1 MILLSFCLFLGF
13 FSLVGFLSFFKKKN
27 TSQDYLLANQ
37 EVKPWVSAISAIST
51 SNSGYMFIGQIGFTY
66 TYGLQSIWLM
76 FGLIFGD
83 YLSSLFVHKNLRKK
97 SEELNVF
104 SFANVIS
111 KWHGK
116 NYRKI
121 VNLKNMI

>member
-1 MILLSFCLFLGF
+1 
-13 FSLVGFLSFFKKKN
+13 
-27 TSQDYLLANQ
+27 
-37 EVKPWVSAISAIST
+37 
-51 SNSGYMFIGQIGFTY
+51 MFIGQIGFTY

-104 SFANVIS
+104 SFANLIS
-111 KWHGK
+111 KWQE
-116 NYRKI
+116 KI
-121 VNLKNMI
+121 TDIYKFLVV

>member
-1 MILLSFCLFLGF
+1 MAFYPFL
-13 FSLVGFLSFFKKKN
+13 KRKN

-37 EVKPWVSAISAIST
+37 EIKPWVSAISAIST

-97 SEELNVF
+97 SEELKVLVLRVQL
-104 SFANVIS
+104 AN
-111 KWHGK
+111 GME
-116 NYRKI
+116 KI
-121 VNLKNMI
+121 TDTYKFLVV